1 MALHKLGFIVD
12 FHHLEFS
19 KALHKLGFIMAFRKL
34 RFIMALYIRLYYGLA
49 PRRFNYGRT

>member
-19 KALHKLGFIMAFRKL
+19 RALHKLGFIMAFHKL
-34 RFIMALYIRLYYGLA
+34 GFIMALYIRLYYGLRQ
-49 PRRFNYGRT
+49 RRFNYGRT